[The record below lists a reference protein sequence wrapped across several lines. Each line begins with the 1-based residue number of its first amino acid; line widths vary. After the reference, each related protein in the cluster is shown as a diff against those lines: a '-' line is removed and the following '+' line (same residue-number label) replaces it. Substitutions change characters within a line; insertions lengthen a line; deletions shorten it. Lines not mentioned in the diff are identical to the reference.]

1 MEGSFS
7 SSDGVPTPARTVTAL
22 ADHVCSLLGPTA
34 RAALHYGSRAQ
45 GRATRPDSAFDFFI
59 IVGSYRQAYRAFAA
73 RPQTQGHG
81 TLAFILSWILPP
93 NAISVRMRDALGEHE
108 AKCLVFSKR
117 HFRRECSRRARDHF
131 VQGRISQR
139 VLLAWSRDA
148 DCAEEA
154 WDAVRQARE
163 RTYQWVRVFLPPRFD
178 VAVYCRTM
186 LEVSLTYEI
195 RMEGK
200 GYAETLYAA
209 QRDVLRGIYGPVL
222 ARLEQRGVL
231 TRDEGFYRQVRVA
244 GVVTRLR
251 VRTYFRF
258 STLRATL
265 RLLKHPFL
273 YDDWLDYLVQKID
286 RSTGVKVVLTDR
298 ERKWPLIFL
307 WPRAIRFL
315 RHRQRNEVT

>member
-22 ADHVCSLLGPTA
+22 AEHVCSLLGPTA

-108 AKCLVFSKR
+108 AKCLVFSKY

-148 DCAEEA
+148 ECAEEA

-163 RTYQWVRVFLPPRFD
+163 RAYEWVRVFLPPRFD
-178 VAVYCRTM
+178 AAMFCRTM

-195 RMEGK
+195 RVEGK
-200 GYAETLYAA
+200 GHAETLLAA
-209 QRDVLRGIYGPVL
+209 QRELLLSIYGAVLR
-222 ARLEQRGVL
+222 RLEQRGVL
-231 TRDEGFYRQVRVA
+231 AREDDGYRQIRVPGA
-244 GVVTRLR
+244 VTRLR
-251 VRTYFRF
+251 VRMYFRL
-258 STLRATL
+258 SKQRATL

-273 YDDWLDYLVQKID
+273 YDGWLDYLIQKVD
-286 RSTGVKVVLTDR
+286 RSTGVKVELTER
-298 ERKWPLIFL
+298 ERRWPLIFL

-315 RHRQRNEVT
+315 RHRQSRRS